1 MNTAVVR
8 HRVVDWQTHRVVPGV
23 TVVARVV
30 LAVVFAWAGLS
41 KVSDPA
47 ASVRAVRAYHL
58 LPEVLARP
66 VGYGL
71 PLLEIA
77 LAVLLLVGLG
87 TRLCAIAAGALLV
100 VFLVGIISAAAR
112 GLSIDCG
119 CFGGGGTVAKGD
131 TRYTV
136 EILRDTG
143 LLLLAVWMAVF
154 PRSRI
159 SLDAAFG
166 LDAPAQDALDEGD
179 QE

>member
-8 HRVVDWQTHRVVPGV
+8 RCVVDLQSHWVVPVV
-23 TVVARVV
+23 TLVTRVV
-30 LAVVFAWAGLS
+30 LAAVFGWAGLS
-41 KVSDPA
+41 KVTDPA

-58 LPEVLARP
+58 LPEALARP

-87 TRLCAIAAGALLV
+87 TRLCAIAAAALLV

-119 CFGGGGTVAKGD
+119 CFGGGGTVAKGE
-131 TRYTV
+131 TKYTV

-143 LLLLAVWMAVF
+143 LLLLAVWLAVF
-154 PRSRI
+154 PRSRF
-159 SLDAAFG
+159 SLDAVLG
-166 LDAPAQDALDEGD
+166 LTGPGADALDEGD
-179 QE
+179 EQ